1 VRCMEI
7 PAFVTAIAGFAA
19 ENGLGQIPE
28 EHRLLYSVIAI
39 IVNMIILTVVFYI
52 AGAIVVGKRR
62 ALLSDAFVIALLGT
76 AVSGICN
83 YFFSPIIGAV
93 LSLLVW
99 LLLIR
104 RYYETGWLGA
114 LAVGILAMIIAVVVS
129 IVVLFILALLLGFTF
144 VLFEWLLL
152 FLVL

>member
-1 VRCMEI
+1 MGI
-7 PAFVTAIAGFAA
+7 PVFATAIAGFVG

-28 EHRLLYSVIAI
+28 EYRLLYSVIAI
-39 IVNMIILTVVFYI
+39 IVNMIILTVVFYL

-83 YFFSPIIGAV
+83 YFFSPFVGAV

-104 RYYETGWLGA
+104 HYYETGWLGA
-114 LAVGILAMIIAVVVS
+114 LAVGILAVIIAVVMS

-144 VLFEWLLL
+144 VLFGWLVL

>member
-1 VRCMEI
+1 MEI
-7 PAFVTAIAGFAA
+7 PAFATAIAGFVG

-28 EHRLLYSVIAI
+28 EYRLLYSVIAI
-39 IVNMIILTVVFYI
+39 IVNLIILTLVFYF
-52 AGAIVVGKRR
+52 AGAIVVGRRR

-83 YFFSPIIGAV
+83 YFFSPFVGAV

-104 RYYETGWLGA
+104 HYYETGWLGA
-114 LAVGILAMIIAVVVS
+114 LAVGILAVIIAVVMS

-144 VLFEWLLL
+144 VLFEWLVL

>member
-1 VRCMEI
+1 MRCMEI
-7 PAFVTAIAGFAA
+7 PAFATAIAGFVG

-28 EHRLLYSVIAI
+28 EYRLLYSVIAI
-39 IVNMIILTVVFYI
+39 IVNLIILTVVFYI

-83 YFFSPIIGAV
+83 YFFSPFVGAV

-104 RYYETGWLGA
+104 HYYETGWLGA
-114 LAVGILAMIIAVVVS
+114 LAVGILAVIIAVVIS

-144 VLFEWLLL
+144 VLFEWLVL